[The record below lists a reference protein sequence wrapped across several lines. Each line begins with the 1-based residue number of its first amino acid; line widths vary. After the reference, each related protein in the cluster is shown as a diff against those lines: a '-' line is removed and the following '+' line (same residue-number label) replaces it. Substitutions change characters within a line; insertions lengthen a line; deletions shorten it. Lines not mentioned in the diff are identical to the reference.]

1 MMAQDLSSHALLAFV
16 GRTVG
21 GRKNHRVR
29 SRIELA
35 SAIRDDA
42 IDYQEWNRGRSGD
55 FLGRGGLVGFNRS
68 HFLACVR
75 RHDKRGQ
82 SIDSEREGDVSL
94 LAAGSRWTVVGIAS
108 QGVID

>member
-1 MMAQDLSSHALLAFV
+1 MAQDLPSHALLAFV
-16 GRTVG
+16 GRPVG
-21 GRKNHRVR
+21 GRKDHRVR

-42 IDYQEWNRGRSGD
+42 IYYQEWNRGRSGG
-55 FLGRGGLVGFNRS
+55 FLGRDRLVGFDRS

-82 SIDSEREGDVSL
+82 SIDSEREGDVGF
-94 LAAGSRWTVVGIAS
+94 LAAWSRW
-108 QGVID
+108 